1 MNIALI
7 GFRCSGKTAA
17 GKILA
22 QRMGCDFIDIDEII
36 ASDEGKSIAGIF
48 KEDGESAFRRL
59 EATAL
64 RKVLSGGNQVISCGG
79 GIVLREENVALLRE
93 RSIVVWLAAT
103 AETCVKRM
111 REDEQKG
118 IKRPSLTG
126 APPVEEIESLL
137 ASRIPLYEEVCNYRI
152 DTDAISP
159 RRVAERIRRE
169 IGNTR
174 LQEINND

>member
-22 QRMGCDFIDIDEII
+22 QELDCDFIDIDEII
-36 ASDEGKSIAGIF
+36 ASEEGKSISGIF
-48 KEDGESAFRRL
+48 KEDGEAAFRRL

-64 RKVLSGGNQVISCGG
+64 RKVLSGDNQVIACGG
-79 GIVLREENVALLRE
+79 GVVLIEENVALLRE

-103 AETCVKRM
+103 PRTCAERM

-137 ASRIPLYEEVCNYRI
+137 ADRLPLYEEVCHHRI

-174 LQEINND
+174 PQEINND